1 VGEAVMPRVELVR
14 LGTLPDDLNLKA
26 VVRTAN
32 RVQDHFQFVV
42 GDPINHLGQPNEDGE
57 YKVTDLAGLMETRRQ
72 RNAAEYEV
80 GITDSPLWEELFSGV
95 DSASN
100 NIVISVAD
108 TDTLLAKI
116 NKTAAAYVLVEIAA
130 QLLTLDYRRQTLLS
144 VEPETCAPPWHEETR
159 SCIFDYCG
167 NRPHTVKKLM
177 SPKLCS
183 ECQARFESANIRE
196 SVIDACRNM
205 VKKAVYAKVRNVLRG
220 ILGDPISRALFGGL
234 FVFLALE
241 TLPQIGINNLMIALL
256 LLALLLAV
264 ILKHLRRSRQNS
276 L

>member
-1 VGEAVMPRVELVR
+1 MPKVEIVR
-14 LGTLPDDLNLKA
+14 LGTLSDDLNLKA
-26 VVRTAN
+26 VEKTAN
-32 RVQDHFQFVV
+32 RVQHHFQFVI

-57 YKVTDLAGLMETRRQ
+57 YSVADLAVLLDTRRL
-72 RNAAEYEV
+72 RNCAEFEIGV
-80 GITDSPLWEELFSGV
+80 TDSPLCEELFSGV

-100 NIVISVAD
+100 NIVISVAN

-116 NKTAAAYVLVEIAA
+116 NKSMAAYVVVEMAA
-130 QLLTLDYRRQTLLS
+130 QLLALDYRRQTGLS

-183 ECQARFESANIRE
+183 ECEARLESANIRE
-196 SVIDACRNM
+196 SVIQACRNM
-205 VKKAVYAKVRNVLRG
+205 VKKAVYAKVRNVLRS
-220 ILGDPISRALFGGL
+220 ILGDPIGRAAFGGL
-234 FVFLALE
+234 FVFLAIE
-241 TLPQIGINNLMIALL
+241 ILPQFGINNLMIGLL
-256 LLALLLAV
+256 LLALLLAI
-264 ILKHLRRSRQNS
+264 ILKHLRKSRQNS